1 MDLDLAG
8 KVAIVTGASRGI
20 GRAIALR
27 LAREGMDVALVA
39 RTTEHLDDVRR
50 EIDALGREAVAM
62 PADLRDPEA
71 PTRLVAATVG
81 ALGRLDL
88 LVNNAGAAKRGDFLA
103 LTDEDWIDG
112 YALKFFGAVR
122 MTRAAWPLLQA
133 ARGAVVT
140 IAGNGGR
147 TGDREFAIG
156 GSINAALGLLTKAL
170 ADRGV
175 ADGVRVNAIN
185 PGIVETDR
193 YRARLQRLAA
203 ESGGSEAEAMERMRT
218 LHRVARFG
226 RPEEVADLVAMMASD
241 RVAHLHGAVVD
252 LDGGETRTL

>member
-1 MDLDLAG
+1 M
-8 KVAIVTGASRGI
+8 TGASRGI

-27 LAREGMDVALVA
+27 LAAEGMDVALVA
-39 RTTEHLDDVRR
+39 RSGTLLDEVRR
-50 EIDALGREAVAM
+50 EIDALGREAVAF

-71 PTRLVAATVG
+71 PARVVAATSG

-88 LVNNAGAAKRGDFLA
+88 VVNNAGATKRGDFLA
-103 LTDEDWIDG
+103 LTDEDWADG
-112 YALKFFGAVR
+112 FALKFFGAVR

-133 ARGAVVT
+133 VGGAVVI

-156 GSINAALGLLTKAL
+156 GTVNAALGLLTKAL
-170 ADRGV
+170 ADRGI
-175 ADGVRVNAIN
+175 ADGVRVNTIN

-193 YRARLQRLAA
+193 FQARLKRLVD
-203 ESGGSEAEAMERMRT
+203 ETGVGEAEAYDRMRAA
-218 LHRVARFG
+218 HRVARFG
-226 RPEEVADLVAMMASD
+226 RPEEVADLVAVMASG
-241 RVAHLHGAVVD
+241 RVGYLQGAVVD